1 MQIYPNELTRLNSSD
16 CQMNFW
22 CLAILNFQLWLNTS
36 QNQYLNHIKCPPPPS
51 FKSQNEIFLP
61 LKIRQSRIKKT
72 NYFQR
77 HWERGEESLTHSWGD
92 FHIII
97 SYVVNIIII
106 LTKDVFRREKVPRL
120 NFTLLLLYLFIFMCK
135 ADAEFKKIH
144 KKNPSTMACGK

>member
-1 MQIYPNELTRLNSSD
+1 MPNEFLMFSYIKLSIMIKHFSES
-16 CQMNFW
+16 
-22 CLAILNFQLWLNTS
+22 I
-36 QNQYLNHIKCPPPPS
+36 LNHIKCPPPPS
-51 FKSQNEIFLP
+51 FKSQNEIFLL

-77 HWERGEESLTHSWGD
+77 HWERGEESLAHSWGD

-97 SYVVNIIII
+97 SYVVNIFII

-144 KKNPSTMACGK
+144 KKKPSTMACGK